1 MRRENN
7 DNRVHSHSRPLAAM
21 LDARQHPEQFSRR
34 ILVAVTGL
42 SPQIVT
48 ETLYALAVAPSARRF
63 VPTEIHLITTRTGA
77 EKARLALLSDDPGW
91 FHRLCRDYALPPICF
106 TTDTIHTLEDAAGKP
121 LDDIRSPADNRR
133 AADGITGIIRQ
144 LTADPDCALHVS
156 IAGGRKTMGFFLG
169 YALSLYGRPQ
179 DQLSHVLV
187 SEPFEAS
194 IGFYYPTPSSRVLE
208 MPGGRLVDSALAQVT
223 LAELPFVSLRHGLP
237 EALLTGL
244 ASYNETV
251 EAARRALAPAELQ
264 IDLTAR
270 RIRAAGH
277 EFGLPPA
284 ELALLSVFARRAL
297 RGEAPL
303 PAPAKE
309 FPDADWKRRYLV
321 ELRWIAGPLGD
332 LDETERAL
340 RKGMDGG
347 YFSAHLS
354 KLQKILRR
362 QLGPAAEPYLIS
374 DGGTRPRRYS
384 LGLRPVA
391 VSYDPLPGPQ
401 PIGDPI
407 HSLLPGA

>member
-1 MRRENN
+1 
-7 DNRVHSHSRPLAAM
+7 M